1 MCTVQSSYLP
11 VDFYILNTGVLQYS
25 SYRRVCSSCV
35 GALSI
40 ALLHISRQRRGGERG
55 LVGDT
60 IGLNDSGK
68 EEEEEEKLLLF
79 LFPSSIF
86 SPSLVSHPGLELPL
100 PFPGIPKKNRGKD
113 SPEE

>member
-25 SYRRVCSSCV
+25 SYRRACSSYV

-86 SPSLVSHPGLELPL
+86 PPLSFPIPVWNCLSPS
-100 PFPGIPKKNRGKD
+100 PGIPKKNRGKD

>member
-25 SYRRVCSSCV
+25 SYRRACSSYV

-40 ALLHISRQRRGGERG
+40 ALHISRQRRGGVRG

-86 SPSLVSHPGLELPL
+86 PPLSFPIPVWNCLSPS
-100 PFPGIPKKNRGKD
+100 PGIPKKNRGKD
-113 SPEE
+113 SPEK